1 MGYLGFKTG
10 NGEKLSNSQ
19 AYCLAQLCLAAAQF
33 FPFPVLHP
41 MQPLC
46 TILPA
51 EADKVWDDDAVAAG
65 GEEGDEAV
73 EGLRPEGLSVQ
84 AQDHLEEGKRHGI
97 LSQEVQGGPTRLY
110 SGIFSI
116 IYAV

>member
-1 MGYLGFKTG
+1 MLGDLLEG
-10 NGEKLSNSQ
+10 LLVEIDGVG
-19 AYCLAQLCLAAAQF
+19 A
-33 FPFPVLHP
+33 PVDVLVG
-41 MQPLC
+41 
-46 TILPA
+46 PA

-97 LSQEVQGGPTRLY
+97 LSQEVQGGSTRLY
-110 SGIFSI
+110 SGNLSI
-116 IYAV
+116 LYAV